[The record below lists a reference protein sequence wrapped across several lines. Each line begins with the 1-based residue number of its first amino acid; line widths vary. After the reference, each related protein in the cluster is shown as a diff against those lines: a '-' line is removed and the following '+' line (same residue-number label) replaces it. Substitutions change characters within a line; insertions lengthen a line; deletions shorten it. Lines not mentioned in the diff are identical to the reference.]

1 MKYCI
6 TIALCLTSLLGTAE
20 DYISYYNYCNEGDR
34 YVYLKE
40 YELALEQYELGLAAV
55 KYVHVH
61 QLEKASMC
69 AAKVGEF
76 ESCAFYAKEAILNGS
91 TANFLNRKAFKN
103 FRRTPQYSSLEASI
117 DQLKTQHLSSINLT
131 YKQLIDS
138 LHYVDQRIIRG
149 NSSVKGN
156 YAIVKDS
163 LPEDRYKLDARN
175 FAVLLEL
182 IDLYG
187 FPSEKNIGP
196 AGYANVWALL
206 HHNLRLPEN
215 SAYLPMA
222 KSAVENGE
230 YLPRDY
236 AWMYDQSRGY
246 TLQKPLFYY
255 GVSLVKHLSEEEI
268 AQADEERRKLGI
280 KPLAATEI
288 KKRGRGIRQKQ
299 LW

>member
-1 MKYCI
+1 MKYCV
-6 TIALCLTSLLGTAE
+6 TIILCLTCFIAAAE

-34 YVYLKE
+34 YVYMKE

-61 QLEKASMC
+61 QLEKASFC

-91 TANFLNRKAFKN
+91 TAYFLKRKAFRN
-103 FRRTPQYSSLEASI
+103 FRRTPHYSSLEASF
-117 DQLKTQHLSSINLT
+117 DQLKSQHLSSINLI

-138 LHYVDQRIIRG
+138 LHYIDQRVIRG
-149 NSSVKGN
+149 NSSVKGK
-156 YAIVKDS
+156 YAIDKDS
-163 LPEDRYKLDARN
+163 LPEDRYELDARN
-175 FAVLLEL
+175 FALLLEL

-196 AGYANVWALL
+196 EGYANAWALL

-222 KSAVENGE
+222 KLAVENGE
-230 YLPRDY
+230 YLP
-236 AWMYDQSRGY
+236 
-246 TLQKPLFYY
+246 
-255 GVSLVKHLSEEEI
+255 
-268 AQADEERRKLGI
+268 
-280 KPLAATEI
+280 
-288 KKRGRGIRQKQ
+288 
-299 LW
+299 